1 MIKTLVVEDSG
12 LMRILITDIL
22 KSDKSISEVQTANN
36 GFEAMQKVRSYQPDV
51 IVTDMVMP
59 EYDGLYLVK
68 EVMKD
73 SPKPIIVLSS
83 LDRTNAQIFDAL
95 KYGAF
100 EFVDKPKNGEGF
112 KTNGYYPLVDLVKE
126 AAKINVQSLITKSIR
141 RNNLAHTFQEKLNY
155 DIVVIGSSTG
165 GPGAIECLLEG
176 FPANFP
182 VPIVIAQHMPERFI
196 ESFAVRI
203 NGYTPLNVS
212 IPRKGQPLEPGHIYI
227 APGTKNIMINRS
239 PISNTPLFSFTSR
252 HYKEFNNPSVD
263 CLFESVSETYKER
276 ALCVVLT
283 GMGKDGTQG
292 LSKIK
297 ANKGYAIVQDEKS
310 SVVFGM
316 PKAALDAGLV
326 DNVVPIK
333 EMAGFITSCLC

>member
-12 LMRILITDIL
+12 LMRILISDIL
-22 KSDKSISEVQTANN
+22 KSDKAITQVQTANN
-36 GFEAMQKVRSYQPDV
+36 GLEAIEKIKSFQPDV

-59 EYDGLYLVK
+59 KYDGLYLVK

-73 SPKPIIVLSS
+73 CPKPIIVLSS
-83 LDRTNAQIFDAL
+83 LDRTNSQIFDAL

-100 EFVDKPKNGEGF
+100 EFLDKPKNGQGF

-126 AAKINVQSLITKSIR
+126 AAKANTTSLVTKSLR
-141 RNNLAHTFQEKLNY
+141 RNDLAHTFQEKLNY
-155 DIVVIGSSTG
+155 DVVAIGSSTG

-203 NGYTPLNVS
+203 NGYTPLTVK
-212 IPRKGQPLEPGHIYI
+212 IPRKGEALESGHIYI
-227 APGTKNIMINRS
+227 APGTKNTLISRN
-239 PISNTPLFSFTSR
+239 PISNTPLFSFTTK
-252 HYKEFNNPSVD
+252 HFKEFNNPSVD
-263 CLFESVSETYKER
+263 CLFESVSESYKER
-276 ALCVVLT
+276 ALCAVLT
-283 GMGKDGTQG
+283 GMGKDGTKG
-292 LSKIK
+292 LMHVK
-297 ANKGYAIVQDEKS
+297 ANKGYAVVQDEKS